1 MIGWVR
7 PPRSLTMET
16 SSHDVTQL
24 LQAWSVGE
32 QDALAKLTPLVY
44 QELHRL
50 AQRYMAQ
57 ERPGQTLQATALVH
71 EAYLRLVGVKKLN
84 WQNRAQF
91 FGVSAQFM
99 RRILVDRARSR
110 HSLKRGGDAQP
121 VSFDEALVLSPEPGQ
136 DLVALDDALKT
147 LATMDPRRSR
157 VVELRFFG
165 GLTVE
170 ETAEV
175 LHVSPETVMHDW
187 KLAKAWLLRELG
199 GSAAV

>member
-1 MIGWVR
+1 LVR

-32 QDALAKLTPLVY
+32 PDALAKLTPLVY
-44 QELHRL
+44 QELRRL

-110 HSLKRGGDAQP
+110 RSLKRGGDAQP

>member
-1 MIGWVR
+1 
-7 PPRSLTMET
+7 MET

-71 EAYLRLVGVKKLN
+71 EAYLRLVDVKKLN

-121 VSFDEALVLSPEPGQ
+121 VSFDKALVLSPEPGQ
-136 DLVALDDALKT
+136 DLVALDDALKA

-165 GLTVE
+165 GLTME